1 MSRAYASPKKGR
13 VSARRSTRENW
24 NDGWFFARE
33 SACFPN
39 ALPGPYSE
47 GPRRVVALEANARAS
62 SVDSPESYS
71 AGRRIVEG
79 IARGRGT
86 LLSRAR
92 RRPADAPKAR
102 VPAIDKEAFNTSAG
116 NSRKGADETPR
127 RRRAGGTTV
136 EGGRG
141 RGARRDLT
149 RSNGVGGGEKPRP
162 SAACRSVTKTRGVVR
177 MHGDPQEL
185 WVAWFESSNRP
196 TLRVPA
202 N

>member
-102 VPAIDKEAFNTSAG
+102 VSAIDKEAFNTSAG

-127 RRRAGGTTV
+127 RRRAGETTA
-136 EGGRG
+136 EGGG
-141 RGARRDLT
+141 VEARD
-149 RSNGVGGGEKPRP
+149 EI
-162 SAACRSVTKTRGVVR
+162 
-177 MHGDPQEL
+177 
-185 WVAWFESSNRP
+185 
-196 TLRVPA
+196 
-202 N
+202 